1 MSNFLIQLE
10 IDSSPFNDPSL
21 IGKKLFASRNRF
33 YCSNLSVMKPRQT
46 FEHFLAPGAKLH
58 CDIALPQMND
68 QDSWV
73 ATLAWLGGLNG
84 KPDINS
90 VHWHHEL
97 NRKTFLEY
105 EKGITI
111 FLIYLP
117 FTSCEGT
124 SQRGKIMS
132 LESDVENGAVG
143 GLIYNLD
150 SGERAVFHRDDVYL
164 FGTWYVFI
172 FVQRIIIVIKKSIVL
187 KALPKWT

>member
-10 IDSSPFNDPSL
+10 IDSSPLNDPGL

-33 YCSNLSVMKPRQT
+33 YTSNLSVMKPRQT

-84 KPDINS
+84 KPDISS

-97 NRKTFLEY
+97 NRKTLVCIGY
-105 EKGITI
+105 
-111 FLIYLP
+111 
-117 FTSCEGT
+117 
-124 SQRGKIMS
+124 
-132 LESDVENGAVG
+132 
-143 GLIYNLD
+143 
-150 SGERAVFHRDDVYL
+150 
-164 FGTWYVFI
+164 
-172 FVQRIIIVIKKSIVL
+172 
-187 KALPKWT
+187 